1 MSFLGYAPWEKIKKN
16 RAEEAARLADPLAGL
31 EERKAAFAKLQG
43 GPVVTLAK
51 EAFVRTPLRLGVTG
65 AASVEDAYR
74 LFRKKYDASTP
85 ERVTEGYNVPGFGQV
100 KPFGAAKGATK
111 ETLKMPT
118 FAEQSIE
125 GVGAAVDIA
134 STLAMASPAKAV
146 KATVSSVAKLAKPFG
161 IAERTI
167 AKTANLGQ
175 RLLPKAGTL
184 PRGMLRVGVQGTAD
198 ASMGAVQS
206 VAADLA
212 RGDVSAEDMKKNAA
226 TSALISTLLPVTIA
240 GVTGTTRGVA
250 RQVGQKESNTT
261 AARNII
267 RTVGEEVG
275 LLDVSA
281 ASLERKGN
289 LGRQF
294 KTKMFERETELKDA
308 LEKLKADAN
317 TPKYKTVAGVS
328 GKVDVDPA
336 LTKKIAA
343 TELQLKR
350 TQQVRDL
357 STKWLDDRAPVMNN
371 IAVLRQRG
379 MDAQGEQ
386 DLMNLTEQS
395 RVTDTVVTGELLQR
409 YERMEELR
417 PSDIPQ
423 DWWRQRVDEY
433 ADLKTKLETERNDLA
448 GQALNKQRL
457 EEIEGE
463 FTARG
468 DDSLQRLQQTHQDVV
483 LARNM
488 EELDKNVAA
497 GLISPEEAARL
508 KAENPNY
515 SRLVALEYLDDE
527 STARMFSSTR
537 DASGKEW
544 KARSEEA
551 RANFKSLG
559 ATEANA
565 LAAYASEARRTK
577 NVQLTNLVDENV
589 GRSTGVFTPIVT
601 EADQIRKQQLIA
613 RQMELGEQKDELLR
627 ETKKKLD
634 AIRKQRVERNALDA
648 FRKTGAKE
656 QTRAFRTEAG
666 DAISEKT
673 GEMRTGVKED
683 LARFKEGVEE
693 IKGRNSAEAA
703 FVREKTA
710 EVEETLR
717 SERKINADRNKFVAH
732 LRSTTA
738 ALKKGEAP
746 DAKVIAELRALI
758 ASRSGKDTSG
768 IEAALA
774 EIDRLNLERSAAGG
788 RLDAA
793 REIQKGPAK
802 SVVSDV
808 SDRMRKSKEI
818 EQTLDDLSVKLRRD
832 FDDLLKSEQA
842 KRQAAMDGLA
852 DVRQKIN
859 TDIDAISEERKSVAK
874 ELFEIN
880 ARIGSASGGNIVTIK
895 RNGMEEIYKV
905 NDRQMLEY
913 IKGKEKTEATG
924 VLKVVNAM
932 ADWTRRFA
940 TGVNPVFG
948 VSNMIRDYNSAVTN
962 VGNKIPMGVDDVA
975 GNLIPAYDYLG
986 HAGGKTD
993 PRILE
998 ALRIGGP
1005 LTFISKE
1012 VKGGEV
1018 PEIVA
1023 LFSSKRPKPTV
1034 LSSVSRMN
1042 EASELATRL
1051 GVYDAAKRAGI
1062 TDENEIRALMRDATV
1077 DFTKS
1082 GSTMREVNKSI
1093 PFINARLQGLRNT
1106 IKAIANDPAGQVRKA
1121 QIYAMFPQLMVDG
1134 MNERYGS
1141 LADKISA
1148 SDRQDFYTPI
1158 VGKYVDD
1165 KGNEQPTFVRIPKG
1179 SMQQIAGLIKD
1190 LVEKDSPLTAKE
1202 KAEDLIIGMFKM
1214 SPMDQMP
1221 QLGGPLV
1228 TVYRGLQLN
1237 KDDRGYEVYPEYLNN
1252 PDTPARQKKRSTTSK
1267 SIEAV
1272 TDFLSKA
1279 TGGTDAKEGLI
1290 ELSPAQ
1296 VEFAIQ
1302 AGIPGVGGQIV
1313 DTADM
1318 FRNVIKTGSVN
1329 PENRASD
1336 TAGSSLAQLP
1346 FSSYFVKDRALSAP
1360 AYVTE
1365 RNEETAKQ
1373 INVVKGGEKEAAMSK
1388 LDAIKKAPTK
1398 EERVAIAA
1406 GVSENER
1413 DLITK
1418 ELAKK
1423 SYIYGVEPGSPPMER
1438 AVQIFNAMESAS
1450 DDEKPNIV
1458 KQLKANN
1465 VVSKDTAKYLAAYR
1479 AYAQIKELGTREE
1492 KLEVLKKLPV
1502 ESREAFAEYAKSL
1515 KQ

>member
-175 RLLPKAGTL
+175 RLLPKVGTL

-267 RTVGEEVG
+267 RTIGEEVG

-409 YERMEELR
+409 YARMEELR
-417 PSDIPQ
+417 PTDIPQ

-565 LAAYASEARRTK
+565 LAAYASAARRTK
-577 NVQLTNLVDENV
+577 NVQLTDLVDKNLTHE
-589 GRSTGVFTPIVT
+589 TGVFTPIVT
-601 EADQIRKQQLIA
+601 EADQIKKQQLIA
-613 RQMELGEQKDELLR
+613 RQMELGEQKQELLDAA
-627 ETKKKLD
+627 KKKLD
-634 AIRKQRVERNALDA
+634 AIKKERAGRNALET
-648 FRKTGAKE
+648 FRKDGKKDIVSDITEFEEGVSAIKGQASEEAAAVRQKIVEAKE
-656 QTRAFRTEAG
+656 
-666 DAISEKT
+666 
-673 GEMRTGVKED
+673 
-683 LARFKEGVEE
+683 
-693 IKGRNSAEAA
+693 AA
-703 FVREKTA
+703 A
-710 EVEETLR
+710 A
-717 SERKINADRNKFVAH
+717 ERKINAERNKFAQAM
-732 LRSTTA
+732 RSTAYNLKRTGKATA
-738 ALKKGEAP
+738 E
-746 DAKVIAELRALI
+746 DIANLRALA
-758 ASRSGKDTSG
+758 ASRTGADMSKLSGLAD
-768 IEAALA
+768 ELEALA
-774 EIDRLNLERSAAGG
+774 SQKSFGQG
-788 RLDAA
+788 KLDGV
-793 REIQKGPAK
+793 RKVEGILDGL
-802 SVVSDV
+802 SSDV
-808 SDRMRKSKEI
+808 SARFSAMSKN
-818 EQTLDDLSVKLRRD
+818 EQSKIQGIMDDLQGQRT
-832 FDDLLKSEQA
+832 
-842 KRQAAMDGLA
+842 
-852 DVRQKIN
+852 KIL
-859 TDIDAISEERKSVAK
+859 EEVDTLTKERGQIGQ
-874 ELFEIN
+874 ELFAIN
-880 ARIGSASGGNIVTIK
+880 KKIETVGTDTVTIK
-895 RNGMEEIYKV
+895 RNGVEERYQV

-1023 LFSSKRPKPTV
+1023 LFSSKKPKPTV

-1082 GSTMREVNKSI
+1082 GTTMREVNKSI

-1423 SYIYGVEPGSPPMER
+1423 SYVYGVEPGSPPMER

-1502 ESREAFAEYAKSL
+1502 ESREAFVEYTKSL